1 MRSTNTI
8 LLSSLLSLTLGMS
21 ATTHAGLFTEL
32 AEMDIHFLSA
42 QESCT
47 ESSCEAS
54 TCCSCTPASIVPNM
68 IGGESL
74 GIPYDNG
81 TLEARLTYQHFL
93 RVADNNSPIPRDRVA
108 FGYRSYNRAQVVEG
122 GDNDVGPDQEL
133 DIQEFHVR
141 MEKTLYDGLMSVEAI
156 LPWAY
161 TTDSTQ
167 PDTIST
173 PQLNSELGNIGLG
186 LKGVLWEDGKNFWT
200 AGLLVELPTADDR
213 RRATGRTL
221 DEEVWHFTP
230 YLAFLLQPTEK
241 LYVQGFG
248 GTRLS
253 HRDTRE
259 SGNGRNLN
267 SPDLFTL
274 DIGTGYRL
282 HENSEGLIRA
292 ITPTMEL
299 HYTSSFD
306 RVHQTNE
313 NGYYS
318 ALGGV
323 DFLTL
328 TAGSTVQVRENT
340 TVTAG
345 FAFPLRTNHFS
356 DGDRFIGPT
365 DRQFDWSFILQVNLF
380 RL

>member
-1 MRSTNTI
+1 MRSSNTV
-8 LLSSLLSLTLGMS
+8 LLFSLIALTLGMN
-21 ATTHAGLFTEL
+21 AVTHASLLSEL
-32 AEMDIHFLSA
+32 SELDIHFLSA

-47 ESSCEAS
+47 QSSCDAS
-54 TCCSCTPASIVPNM
+54 TCCSCTPESIVPNM
-68 IGGESL
+68 IGGDSL
-74 GIPYDNG
+74 GIPYDND
-81 TLEARLTYQHFL
+81 TIEARLTYQHFL

-108 FGYRSYNRAQVVEG
+108 FGYKLYRNAQVVEG
-122 GDNDVGPDQEL
+122 GNNDVGPDQEH
-133 DIQEFHVR
+133 DIQEFQVR
-141 MEKTLYDGLMSVEAI
+141 MEKTFYDGMMSVEAI

-167 PDTIST
+167 PDSVST

-200 AGLLVELPTADDR
+200 AGLLAEIPTADDR
-213 RRATGRTL
+213 RRTTGSRSL
-221 DEEVWHFTP
+221 NEEVWHFTP

-248 GTRLS
+248 GARLS

-259 SGNGRNLN
+259 IGGSNRNLN

-292 ITPTMEL
+292 VTPTVEL
-299 HYTSSFD
+299 HYTSSSD
-306 RVHQTNE
+306 AVDQ
-313 NGYYS
+313 GLPYYRAS
-318 ALGGV
+318 GGV

-328 TAGSTVQVRENT
+328 TAGSTVQVRDNT

-356 DGDRFIGPT
+356 DGDDFIGPT
-365 DRQFDWSFILQVNLF
+365 DRQFDWSFMLQVNLF